1 MKSIITRTK
10 AGLYVLLALLTILFA
25 FISFRLY
32 SYDIEQRLNPQVER
46 AIIQASRLLPQLEEN
61 EDALREISASLEKS
75 RKEILRANRELADE
89 QPVDEEENVE
99 TVISETISWMNRIT
113 KLRVGRRGHVTVVSQ
128 DDFTILAHPDER
140 FVGERL
146 HPLWGKLDREAIPDL
161 NEIGGRITGKTLSKE
176 YYLFFPDTFF
186 MRNPETERYY
196 AAVDAGV
203 YGPVFSYGDTYV
215 ICGVTLYETLAFIIF
230 RCFFSTL
237 FFFVFLWVFVRYVGF
252 ALVRH
257 KEKLETFRNK
267 LVSYGAISVILL
279 FFVFWYYQTMMD
291 VTGDIA
297 TMNEHA
303 QAAVETLNTY
313 HQYSE
318 RLADWLDEQYLE
330 KCQLAADLVQE
341 RGKET
346 ITRKDL
352 AKFAGA
358 LDVDYIYVY
367 DKKGKVLVTNSP
379 YDHFSLST
387 EEGAPSY
394 AFRPLLDGKKY
405 VIQDVCTDD
414 FGERKQYIGVSIRDE
429 NDLCDG
435 FVQIALNPELRD
447 RLLDPINV
455 QGVLDNLV
463 IGIPRHALA
472 IDKSTMK
479 IVATTGLGYENASPE
494 ELGLDARKIE
504 ENYNGILTIDG
515 ETYYTGVS
523 HSENLYLMPL
533 LRSTDNSNALS
544 ISCILGLFSAAAY
557 FLLVLASKRGYRK
570 TVQTG
575 EAEQTEGAGTRA
587 NPVVNLKKAWRW
599 GLWGGLPKAEE
610 KSGFEDRWRKQSTV
624 PLEEQTPEMRTGR
637 IVYRILLTFSV
648 VFLLFET
655 ALTYAGMTQGT
666 GLDGFSYVLLGNWEK
681 GLHLF
686 SFSYCLFLL
695 CVLYV
700 FRELLNQVLYHIARV
715 SDMRSETILLLLR
728 SALKYACA
736 LIFLYIGL
744 AKFGI
749 DTRALWAS
757 AGVLSLMIGFG
768 AKDLI
773 SDIVA
778 GLFIIF
784 EGTFKIGDWIEVGNW
799 YGTVEEI
806 GLRYTKIEYNGDTKF
821 LNNSSVRDLIRAEG
835 DVVKELL
842 MVPVPYETDLLELE
856 KLLKRELP
864 VIAQRLP
871 GIAGP
876 LKYENVSAFADSAVM
891 IRLSLLCTC
900 DLRKKAR
907 RALLREIKLLF
918 DRKHI
923 SIPYNHVV
931 VSDYSQEINTYID
944 TPDEVPEEDAEGA
957 GEPAG
962 QERNYC
968 V

>member
-1 MKSIITRTK
+1 MKSVVSRTK
-10 AGLYVLLALLTILFA
+10 AGLYILLALLTGIFA
-25 FISFRLY
+25 FISFRFY
-32 SYDIEQRLNPQVER
+32 SYDIEMRLNPQVER

-61 EDALREISASLEKS
+61 EDALREISVSLEKS
-75 RKEILRANRELADE
+75 RRRILRASRELADD
-89 QPVDEEENVE
+89 QAWDEEENVE

-113 KLRVGRRGHVTVVSQ
+113 KLRVGRRGHVIVVSQ
-128 DDFTILAHPDER
+128 NDYTILAHPDER
-140 FVGERL
+140 FVGEKV

-161 NEIGGRITGKTLSKE
+161 KKLHGKITRKDLPEE
-176 YYLFFPDTFF
+176 YYLFFPHTFF
-186 MRNPETERYY
+186 MRNPDTERYY

-203 YGPVFSYGDTYV
+203 YGSVFSYGDTYI
-215 ICGVTLYETLAFIIF
+215 ICGVTLYETLAFVVF

-237 FFFVFLWVFVRYVGF
+237 FFFVFAWVFVRYVGF
-252 ALVRH
+252 SLIRH
-257 KEKLETFRNK
+257 MEAPEMFRKKLA
-267 LVSYGAISVILL
+267 SYGAISVIVL
-279 FFVFWYYQTMMD
+279 FGVFWYYQTMMD

-303 QAAVETLNTY
+303 EAAVETLNTY
-313 HQYSE
+313 HRYSE
-318 RLADWLDEQYLE
+318 RLAGWLDEQYLE
-330 KCQLAADLVQE
+330 KCRLTADLVRKQ
-341 RGKET
+341 GKEHL
-346 ITRKDL
+346 TRKDMAEL
-352 AKFAGA
+352 ARD
-358 LDVDYIYVY
+358 LDVEYIYVY
-367 DKKGKVLVTNSP
+367 DKKGKVIVTNSP
-379 YDHFSLST
+379 YDHFTLST
-387 EEGAPSY
+387 DEAAPSY
-394 AFRPLLDGKKY
+394 AFRPLLDGKEY
-405 VIQDVCTDD
+405 VIQDVRTDD
-414 FGERKQYIGVSIRDE
+414 FGERRQYIGVSLRDE

-435 FVQIALNPELRD
+435 FVQIAVDPQLRD

-463 IGIPRHALA
+463 IGIPRYALA
-472 IDKSTMK
+472 IDKNTMK
-479 IVATTGLGYENASPE
+479 IVAATGLGYENANAE
-494 ELGLDARKIE
+494 ELGLDAGKIE
-504 ENYNGILTIDG
+504 DNYNGILTING

-523 HSENLYLMPL
+523 RSENLYLMPL
-533 LRSTDNSNALS
+533 LRSTDNSGALA
-544 ISCILGLFSAAAY
+544 ISCVLALFSAAAY
-557 FLLVLASKRGYRK
+557 FLLVLISQRGYRK
-570 TVQTG
+570 AVLAGT
-575 EAEQTEGAGTRA
+575 AEQTEAGGSRNVTG
-587 NPVVNLKKAWRW
+587 VGLKKAGTWS
-599 GLWGGLPKAEE
+599 LWGGLPKAEE
-610 KSGFEDRWRKQSTV
+610 KDGFEARWKKQSAV
-624 PLEEQTPEMRTGR
+624 PVEEQTPEMRIRG
-637 IVYRILLTFSV
+637 IIYRLLLAFSV

-655 ALTYAGMTQGT
+655 VLIYAGITQGT

-700 FRELLNQVLYHIARV
+700 FRELLNQTLYQIAKI

-784 EGTFKIGDWIEVGNW
+784 EGTYKIGDWITVGSW

-835 DVVKELL
+835 EVVKELL
-842 MVPVPYETDLLELE
+842 MVPVPYETDLLEIE
-856 KLLKRELP
+856 KLLNRELP
-864 VIAQRLP
+864 VIAPRIT

-876 LKYENVSAFADSAVM
+876 LRYEGVNSFEDSCVM
-891 IRLSLLCTC
+891 LRLSIMCTSEG
-900 DLRKKAR
+900 RKKAR

-918 DRKHI
+918 ERKHV
-923 SIPYNHVV
+923 SIPYSHVV
-931 VSDYSQEINTYID
+931 VSDYKEENNTYVDAPD
-944 TPDEVPEEDAEGA
+944 TAPEEETGGA
-957 GEPAG
+957 GDPVGPGES
-962 QERNYC
+962 

>member
-1 MKSIITRTK
+1 MKSVVSRTK
-10 AGLYVLLALLTILFA
+10 AGLYILLALLTGIFA
-25 FISFRLY
+25 FISFRFY
-32 SYDIEQRLNPQVER
+32 SYDIEMRLNPQVQR
-46 AIIQASRLLPQLEEN
+46 AILQASRLLPQLEEN
-61 EDALREISASLEKS
+61 EDALREISDSLDKS
-75 RKEILRANRELADE
+75 RERIIRANRELSDD
-89 QPVDEEENVE
+89 QTGDEEENVE

-140 FVGERL
+140 FVGEKL
-146 HPLWGKLDREAIPDL
+146 HPLWGSLDRETIPDL
-161 NEIGGRITGKTLSKE
+161 KEIRGKIRRKDLTDD

-186 MRNPETERYY
+186 MQNPDTERYY

-203 YGPVFSYGDTYV
+203 YGAVFSYKDTFI
-215 ICGVTLYETLAFIIF
+215 ICGVTLYETLAFVIF

-237 FFFVFLWVFVRYVGF
+237 FFFVFAWVFVRYVGF
-252 ALVRH
+252 SLLRH
-257 KEKLETFRNK
+257 LDDTETFRSK
-267 LVSYGAISVILL
+267 LVSYASISVIML
-279 FFVFWYYQTMMD
+279 FCVFWYYQTMMD
-291 VTGDIA
+291 VTGDIS

-303 QAAVETLNTY
+303 GAAVETLNTY
-313 HQYSE
+313 QQYSD
-318 RLADWLDEQYLE
+318 RLSDWLDEQYLE
-330 KCQLAADLVQE
+330 KCRLTAELVQE
-341 RGKET
+341 KGKET
-346 ITRKDL
+346 LTRKDL
-352 AKFAGA
+352 AVLADD
-358 LDVDYIYVY
+358 LDVQYIYVY

-379 YDHFSLST
+379 YDHLTLST
-387 EEGAPSY
+387 EEEAPSY
-394 AFRPLLDGKKY
+394 AFRPLLDGKEY
-405 VIQDVCTDD
+405 VLQDVREDD
-414 FGERKQYIGVSIRDE
+414 FGERMQYVGVSIRDE

-435 FVQIALNPELRD
+435 FVQIAVDPQLRD

-463 IGIPRHALA
+463 IGIPRYALA

-479 IVATTGLGYENASPE
+479 IVATTGLGYENESAE
-494 ELGLDARKIE
+494 ELGIDAGKIE
-504 ENYNGILTIDG
+504 DNYNGILTIDG
-515 ETYYTGVS
+515 DTFYTGVS
-523 HSENLYLMPL
+523 QSENLYLMPL
-533 LRSTDNSNALS
+533 VRSTDNSNALT
-544 ISCILGLFSAAAY
+544 ISCILALFSVAAY
-557 FLLVLASKRGYRK
+557 VFLVLVSQRGYGRA
-570 TVQTG
+570 VPAAD
-575 EAEQTEGAGTRA
+575 AEQTDAAGIAAGPGVKRE
-587 NPVVNLKKAWRW
+587 KARKWTFW
-599 GLWGGLPKAEE
+599 GDLHKAEE
-610 KSGFEDRWRKQSTV
+610 KDGFEARWKKQSAV
-624 PLEEQTPEMRTGR
+624 PVEEQTPEMRIRG
-637 IVYRILLTFSV
+637 IIYRLLLIFSV
-648 VFLLFET
+648 LFLLFET
-655 ALTYAGMTQGT
+655 VLTYTGITQGT

-700 FRELLNQVLYHIARV
+700 FQEFLNQVLYQIARI

-736 LIFLYIGL
+736 LLFLYIGM

-784 EGTFKIGDWIEVGNW
+784 EGTYKIGDWITVGSW

-835 DVVKELL
+835 NVVKELL
-842 MVPVPYETDLLELE
+842 MVPIPYETDLLEIE
-856 KLLKRELP
+856 KLMSRELP
-864 VIAQRLP
+864 VIAPRIP
-871 GIAGP
+871 GIAGK
-876 LKYENVSAFADSAVM
+876 LKYEGVNAFADSSVM
-891 IRLSLLCTC
+891 LRLSIVCTC
-900 DLRKKAR
+900 EDRKRAC

-931 VSDYSQEINTYID
+931 ISDYKEEINTYVD
-944 TPDEVPEEDAEGA
+944 TPDTAPKEELEGA
-957 GEPAG
+957 GDPVSPA
-962 QERNYC
+962 RMN
-968 V
+968 